1 MSKSPSKSLLK
12 KSAIESQDD
21 SERTKLL
28 KSMLALYVKN
38 LSSYPENIEP
48 ELEVRFGTKNI
59 QRITKIEFNNV
70 LKSLMSHGFIVN
82 NENYFLK
89 IILENEHSN
98 IRTELCGL
106 PNIQHYCKYNNITN
120 IEDLMNIKFVEKTH
134 HKDEDTGEKL
144 YPLDFDDYNFRVSY
158 QNEKSYNYNDSI
170 IKNVMDRWNSTKKI
184 FRFIKR
190 IVLTHPLLPF
200 VAHLSVV
207 KTSSIANGRLV
218 PQFNIKDSNVFNS
231 LEHYEI
237 EIEVNNAQIGIKT
250 DFSTGLY
257 LHDIMKKIIKY
268 ILSGLQESNY
278 PISILEQKYALN
290 NYMKLIKGQDYNSDK
305 KLTPKDFIGP
315 SSSTLQLINILY
327 EKDINDT
334 NNSIPNIRKNYTVTD
349 KADGIR
355 KLLYIDGKGKI
366 YLIPMNMNI
375 QFTGI
380 LTKNS
385 EIFNTILDG
394 EHILYNKKGEFIN
407 LFAIFDCYIVNNK
420 NVTSL
425 PFINVA
431 DEVEKKAKID
441 DEEKETNK
449 VKENKEAEYRLIIL
463 NSVHKKMKPESIIEG
478 AKPNLN
484 IVVKKFY
491 ASNIFQGSAKILDN
505 INKNQYEYNTDGLIF
520 TPANTGVASKKTG
533 VNAPNY
539 KVTWEESFKWKPP
552 EYNTIDFLVKFK
564 KNEMGEYI
572 VGNIHNNGINMDTT
586 NQIQQYYT
594 LILNVGYDE
603 KKHGYINPFNDLI
616 NDYVKNNIQDS
627 KNDYKP
633 ARFYPTNPSDSNAG
647 ICNIIGDNDKSNLLK
662 IYTLEGEEI
671 EDNTIVE
678 FSYDSSKPEFYKWVP
693 LRMRY
698 DKTSELRAGIKNF
711 GNAYHVANSN
721 WQSIHAP
728 VTEKIIT
735 TGENV
740 RIDNSD
746 DDVYYNK
753 VSNKT
758 ETRPLRDFHNL
769 YVKNTLINKL
779 TKPGNILM
787 DFACGKGGDLPKWIS
802 ANLDFVFGIDINKDN
817 IENRIDG
824 ACARYLNYSQKFNV
838 IPKALFINGNSSANI
853 KNGNA
858 YFNDKNRMISKAI
871 FGEGTKNE
879 VTLGRGVYKNYGIAS
894 NGFNITS
901 IQFALHYMFENES
914 ILNEFLTNVAQTTA
928 LNGYFIGT
936 CFDGR
941 KIFNMLSQIDTEKS
955 KSLFKND
962 KKIWEITKK
971 YGQTELLDDESCM
984 GYAIDVYQESINK
997 TFREYLV
1004 NFNYLNRLLEN
1015 YGFVMLTSAECKQ
1028 MGLNSSVGG
1037 FNELYNNMT
1046 IDIKK
1051 DKNLQNKIGN
1061 ANNMS
1066 NEEKEISFLNNY
1078 FIYKKV
1084 RNIDIN
1090 VVNNQEPLEDEKNV
1104 EDEMKKLDDDVE
1116 NIQKE
1121 SIELK
1126 AKSIAENDLQKLE
1139 TTQEKPEKVKTEKMK
1154 LKMEEKLKLAEE
1166 KKKLKEEQ
1174 KRKEKE
1180 AKLALKESKAKEKTE
1195 AKEKAKI
1202 EKSGKT
1208 GKK

>member
-1 MSKSPSKSLLK
+1 
-12 KSAIESQDD
+12 
-21 SERTKLL
+21 
-28 KSMLALYVKN
+28 
-38 LSSYPENIEP
+38 
-48 ELEVRFGTKNI
+48 
-59 QRITKIEFNNV
+59 
-70 LKSLMSHGFIVN
+70 
-82 NENYFLK
+82 
-89 IILENEHSN
+89 
-98 IRTELCGL
+98 
-106 PNIQHYCKYNNITN
+106 
-120 IEDLMNIKFVEKTH
+120 
-134 HKDEDTGEKL
+134 
-144 YPLDFDDYNFRVSY
+144 
-158 QNEKSYNYNDSI
+158 
-170 IKNVMDRWNSTKKI
+170 
-184 FRFIKR
+184 
-190 IVLTHPLLPF
+190 
-200 VAHLSVV
+200 
-207 KTSSIANGRLV
+207 
-218 PQFNIKDSNVFNS
+218 
-231 LEHYEI
+231 
-237 EIEVNNAQIGIKT
+237 
-250 DFSTGLY
+250 
-257 LHDIMKKIIKY
+257 
-268 ILSGLQESNY
+268 
-278 PISILEQKYALN
+278 
-290 NYMKLIKGQDYNSDK
+290 
-305 KLTPKDFIGP
+305 
-315 SSSTLQLINILY
+315 
-327 EKDINDT
+327 
-334 NNSIPNIRKNYTVTD
+334 
-349 KADGIR
+349 
-355 KLLYIDGKGKI
+355 
-366 YLIPMNMNI
+366 
-375 QFTGI
+375 
-380 LTKNS
+380 
-385 EIFNTILDG
+385 
-394 EHILYNKKGEFIN
+394 
-407 LFAIFDCYIVNNK
+407 
-420 NVTSL
+420 
-425 PFINVA
+425 
-431 DEVEKKAKID
+431 
-441 DEEKETNK
+441 
-449 VKENKEAEYRLIIL
+449 
-463 NSVHKKMKPESIIEG
+463 MKPESVIEG
-478 AKPNLN
+478 AKPGLN

-491 ASNIFQGSAKILDN
+491 ASNIFHGSAKILDN
-505 INKNQYEYNTDGLIF
+505 VKKNQYEYNTDGLIF
-520 TPANTGVASKKTG
+520 TPANTGVASKKSG

-572 VGNIHNNGINMDTT
+572 VGNIYNDGINMETT

-594 LILNVGYDE
+594 LTLNVGYDE
-603 KKHGYINPFNDLI
+603 KRHGYINPFNDLI
-616 NDYVKNNIQDS
+616 NDYVKTTIQDS

-633 ARFYPTNPSDSNAG
+633 AQFYPTNPSDSNAG
-647 ICNIIGDNDKSNLLK
+647 ICNILGVNDKSNVLK

-693 LRMRY
+693 LRVRY

-711 GNAYHVANSN
+711 GNAYHVANAN

-728 VTEKIIT
+728 VTENIIT
-735 TGENV
+735 SGQNV

-769 YVKNTLINKL
+769 YVKNILINKL
-779 TKPGNILM
+779 AKPGNILM

-914 ILNEFLTNVAQTTA
+914 ILKEFLTNVAQTTG

-936 CFDGR
+936 CFDGK
-941 KIFNMLSQIDTEKS
+941 KIFNMLSQMDNEES

-971 YGQTELLDDESCM
+971 YGQTEFLDDESCL

-1028 MGLNSSVGG
+1028 IG
-1037 FNELYNNMT
+1037 FNNSIGSFNDLYNNMT
-1046 IDIKK
+1046 TDIKK
-1051 DKNLQNKIGN
+1051 DKNIQNKIG
-1061 ANNMS
+1061 ASNNMS
-1066 NEEKEISFLNNY
+1066 SEEKEISFLNNY

-1084 RNIDIN
+1084 RNVDIDL
-1090 VVNNQEPLEDEKNV
+1090 VDVGEPLEDEKNV
-1104 EDEMKKLDDDVE
+1104 EEEMKKLDDDVT

-1139 TTQEKPEKVKTEKMK
+1139 KEEVTENKMEKVKTEKMK
-1154 LKMEEKLKLAEE
+1154 LKMEEKLKLAEQ

-1180 AKLALKESKAKEKTE
+1180 AKIALKESKAKEKAE
-1195 AKEKAKI
+1195 AKEKTKM